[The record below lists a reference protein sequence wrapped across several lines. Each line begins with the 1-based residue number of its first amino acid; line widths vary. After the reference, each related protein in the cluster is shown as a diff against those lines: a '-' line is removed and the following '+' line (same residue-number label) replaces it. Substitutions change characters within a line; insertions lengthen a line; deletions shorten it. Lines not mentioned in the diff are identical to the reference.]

1 MGLPDVPGEVVHRD
15 VLVTVRTPGLLSQVN
30 ALHVIVE
37 QFLGLELLLA
47 VTALVVP
54 DLLMEILDMMVQVL
68 VLLVADVTGRGLGQ
82 MHLLDVVLQ
91 GVLRDK
97 LLFAERTFSHLGRI
111 NVKWVEILRC

>member
-1 MGLPDVPGEVVHRD
+1 MPGEVVHRD
-15 VLVTVRTPGLLSQVN
+15 VLVTVRTPGLLAQVN
-30 ALHVIVE
+30 ALHVVVE

-54 DLLMEILDMMVQVL
+54 DFLVEILDVMVEIL

-97 LLFAERTFSHLGRI
+97 LLLAERTFSHLGRV
-111 NVKWVEILRC
+111 NVKWVDKLRCLLTLL